1 MLITSAIA
9 TSSFGIVWYNF
20 VKDNNVTGHLLGTAN
35 LGMSLGIYWILFIL
49 MGRYLRAFKVGV
61 DRKMNMIIAQVLT
74 VFVIATFEVFIS
86 LAITGQFRFFWAL
99 LFRYILMALG
109 QGIVLGLIM
118 IPMVNVYRRIFA
130 PLKVLEVYGEYIN
143 GLCDKVSSR
152 KDKYNVAKV
161 VNYKDGLQKVYD
173 EFDNYDAIL
182 INDIPSKERNEVLK
196 KCYEKDKRVYFT
208 PKISD
213 IIAKSSEEI
222 NLFDTPLCLCK
233 NIGLS
238 ESQLFWKRFFDVLVS
253 GIEQDK
259 FKVIT

>member
-1 MLITSAIA
+1 MLNTSAIA

-74 VFVIATFEVFIS
+74 VFVIAIFEVFIS

-161 VNYKDGLQKVYD
+161 VNY
-173 EFDNYDAIL
+173 
-182 INDIPSKERNEVLK
+182 
-196 KCYEKDKRVYFT
+196 
-208 PKISD
+208 
-213 IIAKSSEEI
+213 
-222 NLFDTPLCLCK
+222 
-233 NIGLS
+233 
-238 ESQLFWKRFFDVLVS
+238 
-253 GIEQDK
+253 
-259 FKVIT
+259 